1 MKAVFVE
8 LPAFARYRSDYL
20 DDDAFLALQNL
31 LMKQPEAGDP
41 IQDTGGLRKLRFA
54 DIRRGKGKR
63 GGLRVIYY
71 WWVTGLQFWLF
82 TLYDK
87 DEIVRPDC
95 TAAQGTQVNDQSGT
109 GSEEKYMKTI
119 VKSKSKRAAKRD
131 LFGELSEGVAAL
143 ADARQGKRTL
153 RTHAL
158 EYKPAPEVTPKEL
171 IRVRESLNL
180 SRALF
185 AVYLRTNVRT
195 LENWEQGRA
204 RPNAQAALLI
214 NLVKQ
219 YPDTVQRLAA
229 I

>member
-1 MKAVFVE
+1 MNRIAKAK
-8 LPAFARYRSDYL
+8 P
-20 DDDAFLALQNL
+20 
-31 LMKQPEAGDP
+31 
-41 IQDTGGLRKLRFA
+41 
-54 DIRRGKGKR
+54 
-63 GGLRVIYY
+63 
-71 WWVTGLQFWLF
+71 
-82 TLYDK
+82 
-87 DEIVRPDC
+87 
-95 TAAQGTQVNDQSGT
+95 
-109 GSEEKYMKTI
+109 
-119 VKSKSKRAAKRD
+119 KRAAKRD
-131 LFGELSEGVAAL
+131 LFGELREGVAAL

-158 EYKPAPEVTPKEL
+158 EYKPAPKITPKEL

-204 RPNAQAALLI
+204 KPNAQAALLI
-214 NLVKQ
+214 NLVIQ